1 MKLFDLLQT
10 LDSALDPTCCK
21 VHLACWNSVENPLD
35 IYLAGNFDEWQAWQ
49 SKQNFQRPLVL
60 SLIALPQPSQWLF
73 AGVYDSLGSQPGEG
87 GYRYE
92 LRRRSATDELDGR
105 LIVAFSR
112 PGRQSYLRGER
123 WLDQLLISEIRPDRM
138 RVSDFR
144 GYSWSLLTKS
154 DLDIVVRQA
163 VPSWRAALSAV
174 AGIYVISD
182 TATGKL
188 YVGSAT
194 AGEGIW
200 SRWCAYSTS
209 GHGGNVEL
217 KALLDREGPGYANN
231 FQFGVLEIAD
241 THASQDDV
249 LKREAYWK
257 QLLLSRTP
265 HGYNAN

>member
-1 MKLFDLLQT
+1 
-10 LDSALDPTCCK
+10 
-21 VHLACWNSVENPLD
+21 
-35 IYLAGNFDEWQAWQ
+35 
-49 SKQNFQRPLVL
+49 
-60 SLIALPQPSQWLF
+60 
-73 AGVYDSLGSQPGEG
+73 
-87 GYRYE
+87 
-92 LRRRSATDELDGR
+92 
-105 LIVAFSR
+105 
-112 PGRQSYLRGER
+112 
-123 WLDQLLISEIRPDRM
+123 M

-163 VPSWRAALSAV
+163 VPSWRAALSSV

-241 THASQDDV
+241 THSSQDDV